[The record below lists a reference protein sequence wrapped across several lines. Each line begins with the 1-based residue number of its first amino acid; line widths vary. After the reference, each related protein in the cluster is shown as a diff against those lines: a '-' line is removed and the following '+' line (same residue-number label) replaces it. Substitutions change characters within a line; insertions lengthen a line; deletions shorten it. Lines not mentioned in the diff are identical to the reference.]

1 MKKLLLPVF
10 LMMTTLLMSQT
21 TKWLPLYENT
31 IPNSKPAENLESKES
46 NNPPFTINISV
57 PQIAIFP
64 ALKPNGTA
72 VIIFPG
78 GGYRGTADEHEG
90 VAVAKKLNEYGITGF
105 VVRYRIPNDRYCLDK
120 TVAPLQDAQHAIRF
134 VRRHAEKWHILK
146 NKIGVMGFSAG
157 GHLAATSATLFNF
170 KADKNDNDDT
180 SARPD
185 FAALIYPVISFSDE
199 KIVHAGSRENLLG
212 KLSTSEQ
219 KQFFSPE
226 LQVTPQ
232 TPPAFLVHAGND
244 DVVKVQ
250 NSLAYYT
257 ACQTKGVAAE
267 MHIYPKGG
275 HGFGMNNATT
285 KDKWMARFINWLNF
299 LNGER

>member
-1 MKKLLLPVF
+1 MKKFLFLVF
-10 LMMTTLLMSQT
+10 LMMSTLLMSQT
-21 TKWLPLYENT
+21 TKWLLLYDNT
-31 IPNSKPAENLESKES
+31 IPNSKPSENLESKES

-64 ALKPNGTA
+64 ALKPTGTA

-78 GGYRGTADEHEG
+78 GGYHGTADEHEG

-134 VRRHAEKWHILK
+134 VRQHAEKWHILK

-170 KADKNDNDDT
+170 KADKDDKDDT

-185 FAALIYPVISFSDE
+185 FAALIYPVVSFSDE

-212 KLSTSEQ
+212 KLPVAEQ

-232 TPPAFLVHAGND
+232 TLPLRHNAQLIFASLAFL
-244 DVVKVQ
+244 
-250 NSLAYYT
+250 L
-257 ACQTKGVAAE
+257 
-267 MHIYPKGG
+267 P
-275 HGFGMNNATT
+275 
-285 KDKWMARFINWLNF
+285 
-299 LNGER
+299 